1 MATGHNYLKQR
12 ILNQF
17 HFTLLHVPQFAKLE
31 ISAVVQWLKTTSA
44 TFWTGP
50 QVFHTVHWN
59 MAWREKMARMY
70 HLLVYTLLVST
81 TLSSRLDI
89 MLINMALSLHSMNSC
104 TTYNHDRHIHIDIKP
119 HNLCMESTVKNIFNN
134 LLNHNSSQFYVDVD
148 ILQIFIC
155 LKVVSLEYFLCAA
168 I

>member
-104 TTYNHDRHIHIDIKP
+104 TTYNHDRHIDIKP

-134 LLNHNSSQFYVDVD
+134 LLNHNSSQF
-148 ILQIFIC
+148 
-155 LKVVSLEYFLCAA
+155 
-168 I
+168 

>member
-1 MATGHNYLKQR
+1 
-12 ILNQF
+12 
-17 HFTLLHVPQFAKLE
+17 
-31 ISAVVQWLKTTSA
+31 
-44 TFWTGP
+44 
-50 QVFHTVHWN
+50 
-59 MAWREKMARMY
+59 MARMY

-104 TTYNHDRHIHIDIKP
+104 TTYNHDRHIDIKP